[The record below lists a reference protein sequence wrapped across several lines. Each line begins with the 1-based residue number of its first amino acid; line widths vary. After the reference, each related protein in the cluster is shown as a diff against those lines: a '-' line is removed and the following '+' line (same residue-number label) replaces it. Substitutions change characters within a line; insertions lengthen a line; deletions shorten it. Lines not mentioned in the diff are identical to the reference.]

1 VLYPLSY
8 GGSGRGKGYQ
18 RRVPCPKP
26 KTPSAAD
33 ASVRHVT
40 DKTTRVL
47 VVDDSDTI
55 RSLISLNLELE
66 GFEVVQAG
74 DGQEC
79 LDMVSA
85 VQPDVIT
92 LDVAMPRLDGFGAAA
107 RLRSS
112 PDTSHIP
119 IVMVTA
125 RAQGS
130 DLERGAELGVAA
142 YVTKPFEPTDLV
154 DVVRSVATGRTP
166 PHPR

>member
-1 VLYPLSY
+1 
-8 GGSGRGKGYQ
+8 
-18 RRVPCPKP
+18 
-26 KTPSAAD
+26 
-33 ASVRHVT
+33 VT

-66 GFEVVQAG
+66 GFEVHQAS

-79 LDMVSA
+79 LDVVGS

-107 RLRSS
+107 RLRTA
-112 PDTSHIP
+112 PETAHIP

-130 DLERGAELGVAA
+130 DLSRGAELGVAA
-142 YVTKPFEPTDLV
+142 YVTKPFEPAELV
-154 DVVRSVATGRTP
+154 EVVRSVASGGAASQ
-166 PHPR
+166 PR